1 MTLTRDTYGW
11 VPLPS
16 ANPHPEA
23 WLGVGGLIGP
33 SWRAPTALRG
43 LRGALGRWGTS
54 EGRTGLKNAFFGVRF
69 GAATGQEPPD
79 APKGLRIKSS
89 SGKGHTF
96 RALRGRCGARGLRA
110 RTGPDPMYP
119 GFAAPL
125 GTRECVRPFW
135 SGVGGGRPALYPQ
148 HPSGLIRPS
157 TRVLHSSGGTTSFCR
172 ILGLK
177 MT

>member
-89 SGKGHTF
+89 SLKGYTF
-96 RALRGRCGARGLRA
+96 RALRGRPAPDGPRSYVSRFCGPSWYARVREAFLVWCGR
-110 RTGPDPMYP
+110 RTSRSLSVTPERFKTPVNTGASQFGRHDILLPD
-119 GFAAPL
+119 
-125 GTRECVRPFW
+125 
-135 SGVGGGRPALYPQ
+135 S
-148 HPSGLIRPS
+148 
-157 TRVLHSSGGTTSFCR
+157 RVKNDVKFR
-172 ILGLK
+172 
-177 MT
+177 